1 MRLILTDTFIRNFAI
16 IAHIDH
22 GKSTLA
28 DRLIEYCE
36 GVSKREMKEQILD
49 SMEIERER
57 GITIKAQTVR
67 LEHVNND
74 NKYTLNLIDTP
85 GHVDFSYEVSR
96 SMAACEGALLIVD
109 ATQGVEAQTLA
120 NAWLAIEANLEII
133 PVLNKVDLASSDVDR
148 VKSQIKELIG
158 IETDDTV
165 SVSAKTGQGIKDLL
179 QKIIYKCPYPKGKDN
194 GPLKALLID
203 SWYDS
208 YLGVMVLIRV
218 KNGFLKK
225 NMKIKLLISNTE
237 YQIEKVGVFTPKPIE
252 VDLLKAGEVG
262 FITAN
267 IKETSQAWVGD
278 TIVESR
284 NPNKLEPLPGFKPS
298 VPVVFCGLYPLDA
311 NEYDSLKVSLGKL
324 KLNDSSFTFENES
337 SAALGLGFRC
347 GFLGLLHLEI
357 IQERLKREFG
367 LDLIVTPPSVV
378 YKIIK
383 TDNEQKS
390 IHNPAE
396 WPNQTKIKQIKEPWI
411 KASIFSPETY
421 IGPIIQLC
429 SEKRGI
435 QKEINFTGN
444 RVLLEYFLP
453 LNEVIFDFHDK
464 LKSISKGYGSFDYEM
479 SDYRDGALQKV
490 SILVNGEIVEG
501 LSFITHIDKATARGR
516 VICNKLKES
525 IPKQLFKIAI
535 QASIGSKII
544 ARETLS
550 SLRKDVIAKC
560 YGGDVTRK
568 RKLLDK
574 QKAGKKKMKQVGNV
588 NIPQEAFLAAIKLDN

>member
-1 MRLILTDTFIRNFAI
+1 MNNTLIRNFAI

-28 DRLIEYCE
+28 DRLIEFCD
-36 GVSKREMKEQILD
+36 GLSKREMKEQILD
-49 SMEIERER
+49 SMDIERER
-57 GITIKAQTVR
+57 GITIKAQSVR
-67 LEHVNND
+67 LEHTDRN
-74 NKYTLNLIDTP
+74 NKYILNLIDTP

-96 SMAACEGALLIVD
+96 SMSACEGALLIVD

-120 NAWLAIEANLEII
+120 NAWLAIEADLEII
-133 PVLNKVDLASSDVDR
+133 PVLNKVDLPSADIEK
-148 VKSQIKELIG
+148 VKLQIKELIG
-158 IETDDTV
+158 IETNDTV
-165 SVSAKTGQGIKDLL
+165 SVSAKTGQGVKQLL
-179 QKIIYKCPYPKGKDN
+179 DKIILKCPHPIGSDN
-194 GPLKALLID
+194 DPLKALLID

-218 KNGFLKK
+218 KSGYLKK
-225 NMKIKLLISNTE
+225 NMKIKLLVSDTE
-237 YQIEKVGVFTPKPIE
+237 YQIEKVGVFTPKPFE
-252 VDLLKAGEVG
+252 VETLKAGEVG

-278 TIVESR
+278 TIVQSR
-284 NPNKLEPLPGFKPS
+284 NPQNLSPLPGFKPS
-298 VPVVFCGLYPLDA
+298 IPVVFCGLYPLDA
-311 NEYDSLKVSLGKL
+311 NEYDLLKISLGKL
-324 KLNDSSFTFENES
+324 KLNDSSFTFETES

-367 LDLIVTPPSVV
+367 LDLIVTPPSVI
-378 YKIIK
+378 YKISR
-383 TDNEQKS
+383 TDEKEQLVD
-390 IHNPAE
+390 NPAE
-396 WPNQTKIKQIKEPWI
+396 WPLQTKIKEIKEPWI

-421 IGPIIQLC
+421 VGPIIQLC
-429 SEKRGI
+429 TEKRGV

-444 RVLLEYFLP
+444 RVLLEYYLP

-479 SDYRDGALQKV
+479 HEYKQGNLQKV
-490 SILVNGEIVEG
+490 SILVNGEVVEG
-501 LSFITHIDKATARGR
+501 LSFISHVEKATARGR
-516 VICNKLKES
+516 VICNKLKDS

-535 QASIGSKII
+535 QASIGSKVI

>member
-1 MRLILTDTFIRNFAI
+1 LTDTFIRNFAI

-28 DRLIEYCE
+28 DRLIEFCE
-36 GVSKREMKEQILD
+36 GLSKREMKDQILD

-67 LEHVNND
+67 LEHREKEK
-74 NKYTLNLIDTP
+74 KYILNLIDTP

-133 PVLNKVDLASSDVDR
+133 PVLNKVDLPSSDVEK
-148 VKSQIKELIG
+148 VKKQINELIG
-158 IETDDTV
+158 IDTDDTI
-165 SVSAKTGQGIKDLL
+165 SVSAKTGFGIKDLL
-179 QKIIYKCPYPKGKDN
+179 EKVITKCPYPKGSES
-194 GPLKALLID
+194 GPLKALLVD

-208 YLGVMVLIRV
+208 YLGVMVLIRI
-218 KNGFLKK
+218 KSGFLKK
-225 NMKIKLLISNTE
+225 NMKIKLLISDTE
-237 YQIEKVGVFTPKPIE
+237 YIIEKVGVFTPKPVE
-252 VDLLKAGEVG
+252 VDILKAGEVG

-284 NPNKLEPLPGFKPS
+284 NPDKLIPLPGFKPS

-311 NEYDSLKVSLGKL
+311 NEYDALKTSLGKL
-324 KLNDSSFTFENES
+324 KLNDSSFTYENES

-357 IQERLKREFG
+357 IQERLKREFN
-367 LDLIVTPPSVV
+367 LDLIITPPSVI
-378 YKIIK
+378 YKIIR
-383 TDNEQKS
+383 TDEIEES

-396 WPNQTKIKQIKEPWI
+396 WPQQTKIKEIKEPWI
-411 KASIFSPETY
+411 KASIFCPESY
-421 IGPIIQLC
+421 IGPVIQLC
-429 SEKRGI
+429 TEKRGV

-444 RVLLEYFLP
+444 RVLLEYYLP
-453 LNEVIFDFHDK
+453 LNEVIFDFHDR

-479 SDYRDGALQKV
+479 DDYKVGNLQKV
-490 SILVNGEIVEG
+490 SILVNGEVVEG
-501 LSFITHIDKATARGR
+501 LSFITHVEKATTRGR

-535 QASIGSKII
+535 QASIGSKVI

>member
-1 MRLILTDTFIRNFAI
+1 MNNTLIRNFAI

-28 DRLIEYCE
+28 DRLIEFCD
-36 GVSKREMKEQILD
+36 GLSKREMKEQILD
-49 SMEIERER
+49 SMDIERER
-57 GITIKAQTVR
+57 GITIKAQSVR
-67 LEHVNND
+67 LEHTDRN
-74 NKYTLNLIDTP
+74 NKYILNLIDTP

-96 SMAACEGALLIVD
+96 SMSACEGALLIVD

-120 NAWLAIEANLEII
+120 NAWLAIEADLEII
-133 PVLNKVDLASSDVDR
+133 PVLNKVDLPSADIEK
-148 VKSQIKELIG
+148 VKLQIKELIG
-158 IETDDTV
+158 IETNDTV
-165 SVSAKTGQGIKDLL
+165 SVSAKTGQGVKQLL
-179 QKIIYKCPYPKGKDN
+179 DKIILKCPHPIGSDN
-194 GPLKALLID
+194 DPLKALLID

-218 KNGFLKK
+218 KSGYLKK
-225 NMKIKLLISNTE
+225 NMKIKLLVSDTE
-237 YQIEKVGVFTPKPIE
+237 YQIEKVGVFTPKPFE
-252 VDLLKAGEVG
+252 VETLKAGEVG

-278 TIVESR
+278 TIVQSR
-284 NPNKLEPLPGFKPS
+284 NPQNLSPLPGFKPS
-298 VPVVFCGLYPLDA
+298 IPVVFCGLYPLDA
-311 NEYDSLKVSLGKL
+311 NEYDLLKISLGKL
-324 KLNDSSFTFENES
+324 KLNDSSFTFETES

-367 LDLIVTPPSVV
+367 LDLIVTPPSVI
-378 YKIIK
+378 YKISR
-383 TDNEQKS
+383 TDEKEQLVD
-390 IHNPAE
+390 NPAE
-396 WPNQTKIKQIKEPWI
+396 WPLQTKIKEIKEPWI

-421 IGPIIQLC
+421 VGPIIQLC
-429 SEKRGI
+429 TEKRGV

-444 RVLLEYFLP
+444 RVLLEYYLP

-479 SDYRDGALQKV
+479 HEYKQGNLQKV
-490 SILVNGEIVEG
+490 SILVNGEVVEG
-501 LSFITHIDKATARGR
+501 LSFISHVEKAAARGR
-516 VICNKLKES
+516 VICNKLKDS

-535 QASIGSKII
+535 QASIGSKVI

>member
-1 MRLILTDTFIRNFAI
+1 LTDTFIRNFAI

-28 DRLIEYCE
+28 DRLIEFCE
-36 GVSKREMKEQILD
+36 GLSKREMKEQILD

-67 LEHVNND
+67 LEHKEKE
-74 NKYTLNLIDTP
+74 NKYILNLIDTP

-133 PVLNKVDLASSDVDR
+133 PVLNKVDLPSSDVEK
-148 VKSQIKELIG
+148 VKKQISELIG
-158 IETDDTV
+158 IETDDTIA
-165 SVSAKTGQGIKDLL
+165 VSAKTGYGIKELL
-179 QKIIYKCPYPKGKDN
+179 EKIIFKCPYPKGTDAE
-194 GPLKALLID
+194 PLKALLVD

-218 KNGFLKK
+218 KSGFLKK
-225 NMKIKLLISNTE
+225 NMKIKLLISDTE
-237 YQIEKVGVFTPKPIE
+237 YIIEKVGVFTPKPVE
-252 VDLLKAGEVG
+252 VDILKAGEVG

-284 NPNKLEPLPGFKPS
+284 NPNKLKPLPGFKPS

-311 NEYDSLKVSLGKL
+311 NEYDTLKTSLGKL
-324 KLNDSSFTFENES
+324 KLNDSSFTYESES

-357 IQERLKREFG
+357 IQERLKREFN
-367 LDLIVTPPSVV
+367 LDLIVTPPSVI
-378 YKIIK
+378 YKIIR
-383 TDNEQKS
+383 TDEIEES

-396 WPNQTKIKQIKEPWI
+396 WPLQTKIKEIKEPWI
-411 KASIFSPETY
+411 KASIFCPEHY

-429 SEKRGI
+429 TEKRGV

-444 RVLLEYFLP
+444 RVLLEYYLP
-453 LNEVIFDFHDK
+453 LNEVIFDFHDR
-464 LKSISKGYGSFDYEM
+464 LKSISKGYGSFDYEVHEYK
-479 SDYRDGALQKV
+479 SGNLQKV

-501 LSFITHIDKATARGR
+501 LSFITHVDKATARGR

-535 QASIGSKII
+535 QASIGSKVI

-568 RKLLDK
+568 RKLLEK

-588 NIPQEAFLAAIKLDN
+588 NIPQEAFLAAIKLDD

>member
-1 MRLILTDTFIRNFAI
+1 MTDTFIRNFAI

-28 DRLIEYCE
+28 DRLIEYCD
-36 GVSKREMKEQILD
+36 GLTKREMKDQILD

-67 LEHVNND
+67 LEHIDENKK
-74 NKYTLNLIDTP
+74 KYTLNLIDTP

-96 SMAACEGALLIVD
+96 SMAACEAALLLVD

-120 NAWLAIEANLEII
+120 NAWLAIEADLEII
-133 PVLNKVDLASSDVDR
+133 PVLNKVDLPSSDIEI
-148 VKSQIKELIG
+148 VKEQINELIG
-158 IETDDTV
+158 IETKDAIA
-165 SVSAKTGQGIKDLL
+165 VSAKSGEGVKELL
-179 QKIIYKCPYPKGKDN
+179 QKIISKCPYPEGKGDE
-194 GPLKALLID
+194 PLKALLID

-208 YLGVMVLIRV
+208 YLGVIVLIRV
-218 KNGFLKK
+218 NSGFLKK

-237 YQIEKVGVFTPKPIE
+237 YQIEKVGVFTPKPNE
-252 VDLLKAGEVG
+252 VDILKSGEVG

-278 TIVESR
+278 TIVDSK
-284 NPNKLEPLPGFKPS
+284 NPFKIKPLPGFKPS
-298 VPVVFCGLYPLDA
+298 IPVVFCGLYPLDA
-311 NEYDSLKVSLGKL
+311 NEYDTLKISLGKL
-324 KLNDSSFTFENES
+324 KLNDSSFTYENES

-357 IQERLKREFG
+357 TQERLKREFN

-378 YKIIK
+378 YKILK
-383 TDNEQKS
+383 TDEKEEL

-396 WPNQTKIKQIKEPWI
+396 WPLQTKIKEIKEPWI

-421 IGPIIQLC
+421 IGPIMQLC
-429 SEKRGI
+429 TEKRGI

-444 RVLLEYFLP
+444 RVLIEYYLP
-453 LNEVIFDFHDK
+453 LNEVIFDFHDR
-464 LKSISKGYGSFDYEM
+464 LKSISQGYGSFDYEM
-479 SDYRDGALQKV
+479 HNYQTSNLQKV
-490 SILVNGEIVEG
+490 SILVNGEVVEG
-501 LSFITHIDKATARGR
+501 LSFITHVDKATARGR
-516 VICNKLKES
+516 VICNKLKDS

-535 QASIGSKII
+535 QASIGSKVI

>member
-1 MRLILTDTFIRNFAI
+1 MINTFIRNFAI

-36 GVSKREMKEQILD
+36 GLSQREMKEQILD

-67 LEHVNND
+67 LEHKRKKK
-74 NKYTLNLIDTP
+74 KYILNIIDTP

-96 SMAACEGALLIVD
+96 SMNACEAALLLVD

-133 PVLNKVDLASSDVDR
+133 PVLNKVDLPSADIEK
-148 VKSQIKELIG
+148 VKTQIHDLIG
-158 IETDDTV
+158 IETEDTI
-165 SVSAKTGQGIKDLL
+165 SVSAKTGLGIPELL
-179 QKIIYKCPYPKGKDN
+179 NKIILKCPYPIGTDAE
-194 GPLKALLID
+194 PLKALLID

-218 KNGFLKK
+218 KTGFLRK
-225 NMKIKLLISNTE
+225 NMKIKLLISDTE
-237 YQIEKVGVFTPKPIE
+237 YQIERVGVFTPKPTE
-252 VDLLKAGEVG
+252 VDILSAGEVG

-278 TIVESR
+278 TIVESK

-311 NEYDSLKVSLGKL
+311 NEYDSLKTSLGKL

-357 IQERLKREFG
+357 IQERLKREFN

-378 YKIIK
+378 YKVIK
-383 TDNEQKS
+383 TDEKEED

-396 WPNQTKIKQIKEPWI
+396 WPNQTKIKEIKEPWI
-411 KASIFSPETY
+411 KASIFSPESF
-421 IGPIIQLC
+421 IGAIMQLC
-429 SEKRGI
+429 TEKRGI

-444 RVLLEYFLP
+444 RVLLEYYLP

-479 SDYRDGALQKV
+479 SDYRIGNLQKV

-501 LSFITHIDKATARGR
+501 LSFITHAEKATARGR
-516 VICNKLKES
+516 VICNKLKDS

-535 QASIGSKII
+535 QASIGSKVI

>member
-1 MRLILTDTFIRNFAI
+1 MINTFIRNFAI

-36 GVSKREMKEQILD
+36 GLSQREMKEQILD

-67 LEHVNND
+67 LEHKRKKK
-74 NKYTLNLIDTP
+74 KYILNIIDTP

-96 SMAACEGALLIVD
+96 SMNACEAALLLVD

-133 PVLNKVDLASSDVDR
+133 PVLNKVDLPSADIEK
-148 VKSQIKELIG
+148 VKTQIHDLIG
-158 IETDDTV
+158 IETEDTI
-165 SVSAKTGQGIKDLL
+165 SVSAKTGLGIPELL
-179 QKIIYKCPYPKGKDN
+179 NKIILKCPYPTGTDSE
-194 GPLKALLID
+194 PLKALLID

-218 KNGFLKK
+218 KTGFLRK
-225 NMKIKLLISNTE
+225 NMKIKLLISDTE
-237 YQIEKVGVFTPKPIE
+237 YQIERVGVFTPKPTE
-252 VDLLKAGEVG
+252 VDILSAGEVG

-278 TIVESR
+278 TIVESK
-284 NPNKLEPLPGFKPS
+284 NPNKLDPLPGFKPS

-311 NEYDSLKVSLGKL
+311 NEYDSLKTSLGKL

-357 IQERLKREFG
+357 IQERLKREFN

-378 YKIIK
+378 YKVIK
-383 TDNEQKS
+383 TDEKEED

-396 WPNQTKIKQIKEPWI
+396 WPNQTKIKEIKEPWI
-411 KASIFSPETY
+411 KASIFSPESF
-421 IGPIIQLC
+421 IGSIMQLC
-429 SEKRGI
+429 TEKRGI

-444 RVLLEYFLP
+444 RVLLEYYLP

-479 SDYRDGALQKV
+479 SDYRIGNLQKV

-501 LSFITHIDKATARGR
+501 LSFITHSEKATARGR
-516 VICNKLKES
+516 VICNKLKDS

-535 QASIGSKII
+535 QASIGSKVI

>member
-1 MRLILTDTFIRNFAI
+1 MINTFIRNFAI

-36 GVSKREMKEQILD
+36 GLSKREMKEQILD

-67 LEHVNND
+67 LEHKRKKK
-74 NKYTLNLIDTP
+74 KYILNIIDTP

-96 SMAACEGALLIVD
+96 SMNACEAALLLVD

-133 PVLNKVDLASSDVDR
+133 PVLNKVDLPSADIEK
-148 VKSQIKELIG
+148 VKTQIHDLIG
-158 IETDDTV
+158 IETEDTI
-165 SVSAKTGQGIKDLL
+165 SVSAKTGLGIPELL
-179 QKIIYKCPYPKGKDN
+179 NQIILKCPSPTGTDSE
-194 GPLKALLID
+194 PLKALLID

-218 KNGFLKK
+218 KTGFLRK
-225 NMKIKLLISNTE
+225 NMKIKLLISDTE
-237 YQIEKVGVFTPKPIE
+237 YQIERVGVFTPKPTE
-252 VDLLKAGEVG
+252 VDILNAGEVG

-278 TIVESR
+278 TIVESK
-284 NPNKLEPLPGFKPS
+284 NPNKLDPLPGFKPS

-311 NEYDSLKVSLGKL
+311 NEYDSLKTSLGKL

-357 IQERLKREFG
+357 IQERLKREFN

-378 YKIIK
+378 YKVIK
-383 TDNEQKS
+383 TDEKEED

-396 WPNQTKIKQIKEPWI
+396 WPNQTKIKEIKEPWI
-411 KASIFSPETY
+411 KASIFSPESF
-421 IGPIIQLC
+421 IGAIMQLC
-429 SEKRGI
+429 TEKRGI

-444 RVLLEYFLP
+444 RVLLEYYLP

-479 SDYRDGALQKV
+479 SDYRVGNLQKV

-501 LSFITHIDKATARGR
+501 LSFITHAEKATARGR
-516 VICNKLKES
+516 VICNKLKDS

-535 QASIGSKII
+535 QASIGSKVI

>member
-1 MRLILTDTFIRNFAI
+1 MINTFIRNFAI

-36 GVSKREMKEQILD
+36 GLSQREMKEQILD

-67 LEHVNND
+67 LEHKRKKK
-74 NKYTLNLIDTP
+74 KYVLNIIDTP

-96 SMAACEGALLIVD
+96 SMNACEAALLLVD

-133 PVLNKVDLASSDVDR
+133 PVLNKVDLPSADIEK
-148 VKSQIKELIG
+148 VKTQIHDLIG
-158 IETDDTV
+158 IETEDTI
-165 SVSAKTGQGIKDLL
+165 SVSAKTGLGIPELL
-179 QKIIYKCPYPKGKDN
+179 NQIILKCPSPTGTDSE
-194 GPLKALLID
+194 PLKALLID

-218 KNGFLKK
+218 KTGFLRK
-225 NMKIKLLISNTE
+225 NMKIKLLISDTE
-237 YQIEKVGVFTPKPIE
+237 YQIERVGVFTPKPTE
-252 VDLLKAGEVG
+252 VDILSAGEVG

-278 TIVESR
+278 TIVESK
-284 NPNKLEPLPGFKPS
+284 NPNKLDPLPGFKPS

-311 NEYDSLKVSLGKL
+311 NEYDSLKTSLGKL

-357 IQERLKREFG
+357 IQERLKREFN

-378 YKIIK
+378 YKVIK
-383 TDNEQKS
+383 TDEKEED

-396 WPNQTKIKQIKEPWI
+396 WPNQTKIKEIKEPWI
-411 KASIFSPETY
+411 KASIFSPESF
-421 IGPIIQLC
+421 IGAIMQLC
-429 SEKRGI
+429 TEKRGI

-444 RVLLEYFLP
+444 RVLLEYYLP

-479 SDYRDGALQKV
+479 SDYRIGNLQKV

-501 LSFITHIDKATARGR
+501 LSFITHAEKATARGR
-516 VICNKLKES
+516 VICNKLKDS

-535 QASIGSKII
+535 QASIGSKVI